1 MAADIT
7 PYIKQLKKRP
17 MQTIAV
23 LKKGNWKLTHESSY
37 KMKDSFRDMEIE
49 GGKKSR
55 ERSRGWAGFS
65 IHAFDGIPWGSASM
79 NRPITKH

>member
-17 MQTIAV
+17 VLTIVV

-37 KMKDSFRDMEIE
+37 KIKDSFRDMEIE
-49 GGKKSR
+49 GRAKKVER
-55 ERSRGWAGFS
+55 EVGDGRAFPFMLLMGFPGVL
-65 IHAFDGIPWGSASM
+65 HL
-79 NRPITKH
+79 